1 MGVTDLV
8 FPPTDISLSIDP
20 DFIFPS
26 RIPVSAKKPLESV
39 KTLLDDLPLRENFC
53 QSQTDEKDGGIR
65 SSADL
70 IFAVDSFTNLLNY
83 NSDDQEDEK
92 EEKQTTEYLND
103 ESEESYTMD
112 DICYTHT
119 VLLIGQCVVM
129 CHDRIVEICG

>member
-53 QSQTDEKDGGIR
+53 QSQTDEKDGEIR

-83 NSDDQEDEK
+83 NSDAKRMKKKRNRPQN
-92 EEKQTTEYLND
+92 T
-103 ESEESYTMD
+103 
-112 DICYTHT
+112 
-119 VLLIGQCVVM
+119 
-129 CHDRIVEICG
+129 